1 MNIMEEIKRVYRLS
15 DDANDLIIYAS
26 KKLGMKRSSV
36 VDALIRRYTIYMVDD
51 LLKKINDSYGDDV
64 K

>member
-1 MNIMEEIKRVYRLS
+1 MEEKKKVYVLS
-15 DDANDLIIYAS
+15 DEACDLVSYAS

-51 LLKKINDSYGDDV
+51 LLKKINDSYGDI